1 MATRIRSPFGPIPR
15 HNIIA
20 STRPAFDPSVTS
32 PIRFLRVER
41 LLQQRKPC
49 GHHNNN
55 LGSGYQTRGRTEGR
69 VCRATRFRPLR
80 FFLIF
85 EACDRSSRSGA
96 GADVY
101 RAGNIR
107 VNIQSNFGHGIQVY
121 EAKKEMEIYR
131 TAVSLLVRPVH
142 PRSSVHH
149 YLRRTGSGNVN
160 IS

>member
-1 MATRIRSPFGPIPR
+1 MSRDAISS
-15 HNIIA
+15 A
-20 STRPAFDPSVTS
+20 S
-32 PIRFLRVER
+32 I
-41 LLQQRKPC
+41 
-49 GHHNNN
+49 
-55 LGSGYQTRGRTEGR
+55 
-69 VCRATRFRPLR
+69 
-80 FFLIF
+80 FLIF